1 MPFPRLKSTIRLAT
15 AAVLFGTLT
24 VAGQAQDAA
33 TAPAAP
39 VPQNT
44 PETRPVPVLNYAKPV
59 SHFPNPIGPYTSR
72 HLAPPNLANTSRI
85 DQLMHDGKL
94 YLSLNDAIALA
105 LENNLDIA
113 IARYNLNIA
122 DTDVL
127 RAKAGASILGV
138 NPGVVQNTP
147 GGGVGGIGASAGAS
161 TGGTSLGAGGI
172 GAGTNGLVSS
182 TLGLGPAITSFD
194 PVVTGTLQED
204 HFSQQASSIFQ
215 GVLPGSS
222 LVQNTG
228 TVNFA
233 YNQAFQWGMNLN
245 VSFTNTRQT
254 TNSFFSSLSPQLNS
268 GFKMTLTQPLLQ
280 GFGFPA
286 NTRFIRIA
294 KNNRELSDVAFRLQI
309 IDSVDQIENIYWD
322 LVYAYENARVQN
334 ESLAF
339 AQKTLSDTKKQVE
352 IGSLAPIETVRAQ
365 STVAQD
371 QQLVTAAQTNLQLEQ
386 LLMKNALTRTLKD
399 PTLATADVIP
409 TSTMDIPAQEPVVPT
424 EDLINEALRHRAELV
439 ETRIDLNSRDLSN
452 KAVRSALLPTL
463 DLFAYYGGAGVGG
476 NQNPVNVCSTPE
488 TLLQQE
494 FGCASNAPG
503 SLETIT
509 PTTGIGNTLN
519 QLVNST
525 SPDKGVGLQLN
536 IPLRNRAAQAVQIRS
551 ELEYRQ
557 AQMRLQ
563 QIENQV
569 GIEIRNAQYAVQQ
582 NRASVDSAQA
592 AAELARQSLDAEQ
605 KKYQFGTST
614 TTLVL
619 QYQSQ
624 LATSESALV
633 NATVDYE
640 KSRIELDR
648 ATGALL
654 DHHGISIDDA
664 ARGQV
669 THLPN
674 VPYVAPR
681 KDMPPPPQAAPAQ
694 QAQDGRA
701 SKTGAVHNR
710 ALFFFLTILYNILCG
725 PRPLHSLRPAKME

>member
-1 MPFPRLKSTIRLAT
+1 MPFARLTPNIRLTT
-15 AAVLFGTLT
+15 AAILLGTLT
-24 VAGQAQDAA
+24 IAGWTAAALAQEP
-33 TAPAAP
+33 PAAP
-39 VPQNT
+39 NPQNT
-44 PETRPVPVLNYAKPV
+44 PETRPLPVMNYSQPV
-59 SHFPNPIGPYTSR
+59 SHFPNPIGPYKPR
-72 HLAPPNLANTSRI
+72 HMADPSLANTARI
-85 DQLMHDGKL
+85 DQFMRDGKL

-138 NPGVVQNTP
+138 NAGVVQNTP
-147 GGGVGGIGASAGAS
+147 GGGVGGIGATAGAS

-182 TLGLGPAITSFD
+182 TLGLGPNINSFD

-204 HFSQQASSIFQ
+204 HFSQQATSIFQ
-215 GVLPGSS
+215 GVPPGTS

-233 YNQAFQWGMNLN
+233 YNQAFQWGTNLTVGFN
-245 VSFTNTRQT
+245 NSRQT
-254 TNSFFSSLSPQLNS
+254 TNSFFSSVSPALNS
-268 GFKMTLTQPLLQ
+268 SFKATFSQHLLQ
-280 GFGFPA
+280 GFGFAA

-294 KNNRELSDVAFRLQI
+294 KNNRELTDVAFRLQI

-399 PTLATADVIP
+399 PALATADVIP
-409 TSTMDIPAQEPVVPT
+409 TSTMEIPPEEPIVPT

-439 ETRIDLNSRDLSN
+439 ESRIDLNSRELSN

-476 NQNPVNVCSTPE
+476 DQNPINVCSNPQTE
-488 TLLQQE
+488 LQLE
-494 FGCASNAPG
+494 FGCASN
-503 SLETIT
+503 TIPNEPPVF
-509 PTTGIGNTLN
+509 PTTSIGNTLN

-633 NATVDYE
+633 NATVAYE

-648 ATGALL
+648 ATGTLL
-654 DHHGISIDDA
+654 DHHGISVDDA
-664 ARGQV
+664 AKGQV
-669 THLPN
+669 TRMPS
-674 VPYVAPR
+674 VPYIAPR
-681 KDMPPPPQAAPAQ
+681 KDMPSVAQPAPQAAPQ
-694 QAQDGRA
+694 QQ
-701 SKTGAVHNR
+701 
-710 ALFFFLTILYNILCG
+710 
-725 PRPLHSLRPAKME
+725 PQ